1 MIASDVGTF
10 DSILNLS
17 DKDLDALERSGLLGS
32 NVPTVEMTESAS
44 SYDRRFRMRHRAKN
58 LARVGLRDGD
68 EAKQREAI
76 RLFLLARLPVVRA
89 HPFAVADDLR
99 LPRELVTEQMR
110 GYVEAGWIDP
120 RTGDANLIDVLGE
133 ATLDVWLT

>member
-1 MIASDVGTF
+1 M
-10 DSILNLS
+10 LNLS
-17 DKDLDALERSGLLGS
+17 DEALNDLERAGLLGS
-32 NVPTVEMTESAS
+32 RAPTVEMTESAS
-44 SYDRRFRMRHRAKN
+44 SYDRRFRMRNRAKN

-68 EAKQREAI
+68 EAKQREAV

-89 HPFAVADDLR
+89 HAFALADDLH
-99 LPRELVTEQMR
+99 LPRELVAEQMR
-110 GYVEAGWIDP
+110 GYVDAGWIDP